1 MSSTH
6 VEFCRSRRLTPSFT
20 AARHLPHYEVR
31 RATRKPALA

>member
-31 RATRKPALA
+31 RATRNPALE